1 MEITNNTLLEQL
13 GRSQE
18 EIKTLKGK
26 TLRLSIINT
35 EDNKTATVDY
45 NLLDF
50 IAIRDFYKID
60 LHNMLLEGLLKHFEN
75 GNK

>member
-1 MEITNNTLLEQL
+1 MEISSNTLLEQL
-13 GRSQE
+13 GRTPE
-18 EIKTLKGK
+18 EIKKLEGK

-35 EDNKTATVDY
+35 EDNETSSLDH

-60 LHNMLLEGLLKHFEN
+60 LHGKLLEELLKQFED